1 MSVGLL
7 EQLDIYFD
15 QVDASQTPVTEAE
28 VKDRLW
34 EVPFTSAKRPGGHR
48 GLLVGLAV
56 AAAVMAIGS
65 IALLTRQTAPET
77 PVLSQPSPSPT
88 VATPAP
94 VTGTWSRVPRDE
106 AVFGGDGDQGMG
118 SVTGGGPGLVAVGG
132 DGGDA
137 VVWTSVDG
145 VTWSRVPDEESLFAG
160 WTMASITVGGPG
172 LVAVGYDTGPSL
184 AATSAVWTSVDGIA
198 WSRVAHDEAVFGGAA
213 MFSVTVGGPGLVA
226 VGQTEGP
233 RTDEDAVVWTSVDGT
248 TWTRVAH
255 DEMVFGGE
263 GAQRMTSVT
272 AGGPGLVAVGW
283 REYFHSEYVSLSAAV
298 WTSPDGFTWSQVPHD
313 KSVFGGVPRD
323 VGGTGMSS
331 VTAGGPG
338 LVAVGGWGYDSVED
352 AVLWTSPD
360 GFTWSQV
367 PHDETA
373 FGGAVV
379 SSVTATGPGLVAVG
393 TRDSRSGPDAAV
405 WTSVDGINWTRVP
418 QDEALGTG
426 LMWDLINTDSGLVA
440 VGSDGTNAAVWVA
453 GLED

>member
-313 KSVFGGVPRD
+313 
-323 VGGTGMSS
+323 
-331 VTAGGPG
+331 
-338 LVAVGGWGYDSVED
+338 
-352 AVLWTSPD
+352 
-360 GFTWSQV
+360 
-367 PHDETA
+367 ETA